1 MIYTYSFTNEFF
13 EDMRNNINSNQ
24 ILDVIDFLKI
34 NIQSKENLHYCGS
47 EDIYE
52 NYGKNGDNAQPLDH
66 FINSFFQTSA
76 RSNFLNKEK
85 NTDIIFYGN
94 NEKVNQ
100 NVFKIN
106 CNKIL
111 YDLKSLKKQIEEKIE
126 DDWTNEN
133 GKKDL
138 NQKLNQLLKFS
149 KSIIFVDR
157 HIPAC
162 IVSNVPVQLK
172 QWRLSLDFYNSLISK
187 YSKINSF
194 FINGINDRIIR
205 DYIKVIEKNKPN
217 EIIDLIYKIK
227 KLKEAQSN
235 AKKNNEPFNDTIEL
249 ESCLKKI
256 ELEGKEIL
264 KKDLKKFFLPLSDIK
279 TYVMIKD
286 KDAWRE
292 LHDRYIFFF
301 FEEFNIEK
309 HTLEEFVRDKNL
321 NIFEVSEG
329 LNILDVKSKTT
340 SNRKII
346 RQKDKIAAQIS
357 KKWDK
362 KVSKL
367 PHFYKFRANQ
377 EKKAS

>member
-1 MIYTYSFTNEFF
+1 
-13 EDMRNNINSNQ
+13 
-24 ILDVIDFLKI
+24 
-34 NIQSKENLHYCGS
+34 
-47 EDIYE
+47 
-52 NYGKNGDNAQPLDH
+52 
-66 FINSFFQTSA
+66 
-76 RSNFLNKEK
+76 
-85 NTDIIFYGN
+85 
-94 NEKVNQ
+94 
-100 NVFKIN
+100 
-106 CNKIL
+106 
-111 YDLKSLKKQIEEKIE
+111 
-126 DDWTNEN
+126 
-133 GKKDL
+133 
-138 NQKLNQLLKFS
+138 
-149 KSIIFVDR
+149 
-157 HIPAC
+157 
-162 IVSNVPVQLK
+162 LK

-205 DYIKVIEKNKPN
+205 DYIKIIEKNKPN

-256 ELEGKEIL
+256 EFEGKEIL